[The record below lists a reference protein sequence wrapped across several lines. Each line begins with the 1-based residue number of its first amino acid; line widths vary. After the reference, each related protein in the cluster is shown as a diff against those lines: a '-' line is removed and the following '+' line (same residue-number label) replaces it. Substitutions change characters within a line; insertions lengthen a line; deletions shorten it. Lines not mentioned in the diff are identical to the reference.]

1 MSIKL
6 FENDALVS
14 LLVFNLQIVLRVSFL
29 KLMKTNNISSFAKW
43 RRNVGQLGVKMT
55 EFLPRFDTLC
65 FSIILYNFT
74 YFVSFLFFFNFS
86 SIKKYTT
93 FFLWIEKYICVH
105 GGSQDEKYQC
115 FPNCM
120 CVVQCKLPVNRIE
133 WFIKDNS

>member
-6 FENDALVS
+6 FENDALVF

-65 FSIILYNFT
+65 FGII
-74 YFVSFLFFFNFS
+74 
-86 SIKKYTT
+86 I
-93 FFLWIEKYICVH
+93 I
-105 GGSQDEKYQC
+105 
-115 FPNCM
+115 
-120 CVVQCKLPVNRIE
+120 
-133 WFIKDNS
+133 

>member
-65 FSIILYNFT
+65 FGIILYNFT
-74 YFVSFLFFFNFS
+74 YFVSFLFFQ
-86 SIKKYTT
+86 
-93 FFLWIEKYICVH
+93 FFFYQEIYNILLVNWKVYMCTRWIS
-105 GGSQDEKYQC
+105 GEKYQC